1 MHLWIKAGAL
11 LVGVWLLV
19 AGVIFVARSAK
30 PTPESVVRYAEE
42 HPVEGKTPAERERI
56 MRKLA
61 NELNQLDYDQRR
73 EVRMGKRLEV
83 FFKSLQP
90 QEQSHF
96 IDLTFPAGFR
106 KMMDSFNK
114 MTPQKRKQFVER
126 TLADMRRRGAEEEPP
141 RPDDPNVQKII
152 AQGLHSFYSEASAE
166 TKLDLAPLV
175 EQMQMNLQGLR

>member
-42 HPVEGKTPAERERI
+42 HPVEGQTPAERERI

-90 QEQSHF
+90 PEQSHF
-96 IDLTFPAGFR
+96 IDLGH
-106 KMMDSFNK
+106 
-114 MTPQKRKQFVER
+114 
-126 TLADMRRRGAEEEPP
+126 LAR
-141 RPDDPNVQKII
+141 V
-152 AQGLHSFYSEASAE
+152 LF
-166 TKLDLAPLV
+166 
-175 EQMQMNLQGLR
+175 